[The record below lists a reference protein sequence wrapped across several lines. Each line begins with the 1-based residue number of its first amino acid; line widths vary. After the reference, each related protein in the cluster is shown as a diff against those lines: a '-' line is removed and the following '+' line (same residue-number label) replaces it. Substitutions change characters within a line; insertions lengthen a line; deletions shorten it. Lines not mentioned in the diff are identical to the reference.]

1 MFLIFI
7 FILNLYLYLF
17 VFVFVCVL
25 EYPLFI
31 VLYVMIQ
38 FVPCFESLLI

>member
-1 MFLIFI
+1 MFLF
-7 FILNLYLYLF
+7 FLNLYLYLF
-17 VFVFVCVL
+17 VCVYVL
-25 EYPLFI
+25 AYPPFI